1 MTPDEM
7 VRKIHTLEGAARFL
21 GNEQEKLKVENT
33 LLRGRLDFL
42 SQKFDR
48 LLTQQNQLLGAIRG
62 LEVGGAA
69 GV

>member
-7 VRKIHTLEGAARFL
+7 VRKIHTLEGAVRWL
-21 GNEQEKLKVENT
+21 GDENEKLKAALSLT
-33 LLRGRLDFL
+33 GGRTGLLER
-42 SQKFDR
+42 KFHI